1 MLVFMENICLMA
13 LLLLF
18 RRGSVFLAGSMVRRR
33 KYQRPK
39 SAPRGRASYMI
50 IQKTPR
56 VDARGVF
63 YYLITS
69 LIILY
74 ALGFVLVNFT
84 ALANRAKPSS
94 KRFLSDAYRV
104 ATTSPFLT
112 ASPHFLCSHKPA
124 P

>member
-56 VDARGVF
+56 VDARGVLYLLFNHFFNNFVRFGFGFSEF
-63 YYLITS
+63 YG
-69 LIILY
+69 
-74 ALGFVLVNFT
+74 LG
-84 ALANRAKPSS
+84 K
-94 KRFLSDAYRV
+94 
-104 ATTSPFLT
+104 
-112 ASPHFLCSHKPA
+112 
-124 P
+124 